1 MADDKTQL
9 ITTAGGEE
17 TRGRDDTR
25 KGGRKNRDM
34 SKDLVASLDKR
45 VEDVET
51 SIAEFK
57 TQVEEFKA
65 EVDIFQT
72 NTNESLEQIGSELG
86 ELRDDIKLAMQVM
99 QAELKEMFMKELGQ
113 VQSNI
118 ESKFAEKF
126 KELQM
131 ELNIC
136 KQALANRG
144 DTIITSK
151 TEVPKPS
158 PFVGKREARAVDDF
172 IWEIEQYFEAID
184 IVDDGKKIKTVT
196 LYLKETAALW
206 WRRKHM
212 EIEKGM
218 CTINTWA
225 DFVKE
230 IKKQFYPENAEHDAK
245 IRLRNLRQKGSIK
258 DYINEFTTLVL
269 EIPDLSPKDALIY
282 FVDGLQQW
290 AKTELERR
298 NVQDLSSAI
307 SVAENLHDR
316 NESRSTRSA
325 TTETGDAKGGG
336 AKPTNQNQYRKND
349 DRALTLYNK
358 GKAINKGCFLCDGPH
373 DARDCP
379 KKARLTALIKTGD
392 DEPDETEE
400 VRLGAMQ
407 LQVLNALTQLTGKP
421 LEMAKQTNPTTI
433 EGNTK
438 RQGLRFVS
446 IEIKGET
453 LKALVDTGASHNI
466 MSLSEAKRLG
476 LRITPQE
483 GWIKAADGEPILIE
497 GIAWGVKAKIGEW
510 AGKLHFSIV
519 PIDNYDIIL
528 GLDFFE
534 KENVFPAPFLNTLY
548 ILKGDKVYAT
558 PLESNTRNRGK
569 TLSAI
574 QLMKTR
580 EAFGH
585 RNEDVANL
593 GGGGCHAPHKFS
605 SKIQHS
611 RTFRGHLHASRAAW
625 KTPEQ
630 PVFFQQYGD
639 TKKHKITAKKGLESA
654 GNGWIY
660 QP

>member
-1 MADDKTQL
+1 
-9 ITTAGGEE
+9 
-17 TRGRDDTR
+17 
-25 KGGRKNRDM
+25 M

-45 VEDVET
+45 VEDMQT

-57 TQVEEFKA
+57 SQVEEFKA

-72 NTNESLEQIGSELG
+72 NTNESVEQVGGDFG

-99 QAELKEMFMKELGQ
+99 QVELKEMFMKELGQ

-118 ESKFAEKF
+118 ESKFAETF
-126 KELQM
+126 NELQM

-144 DTIITSK
+144 DTIISSK
-151 TEVPKPS
+151 SEVPKPY
-158 PFVGKREARAVDDF
+158 PFVGKREARAVEDF

-196 LYLKETAALW
+196 LYLKETATLW

-245 IRLRNLRQKGSIK
+245 IRLRNLRQKGNIK

-298 NVQDLSSAI
+298 NVQDFSSAI
-307 SVAENLHDR
+307 SVAENLHDG
-316 NESRSTRSA
+316 NENRSTRSA
-325 TTETGDAKGGG
+325 ATETGDVKGGG

-358 GKAINKGCFLCDGPH
+358 GKAVNQGCFLCDGPH

-379 KKARLTALIKTGD
+379 KKARLTALIRTDD
-392 DEPDETEE
+392 DEPEETEE

-407 LQVLNALTQLTGKP
+407 LQVLNAMTEMEGKP
-421 LEMAKQTNPTTI
+421 LAMANKANPTTVV
-433 EGNTK
+433 GNSNGK
-438 RQGLRFVS
+438 GLRFVNL
-446 IEIKGET
+446 EIKGET
-453 LKALVDTGASHNI
+453 LEALVDTGASHNF
-466 MSLSEAKRLG
+466 MSTNEARRLG
-476 LRITPQE
+476 LIRDHT
-483 GWIKAADGEPILIE
+483 LS
-497 GIAWGVKAKIGEW
+497 
-510 AGKLHFSIV
+510 L
-519 PIDNYDIIL
+519 
-528 GLDFFE
+528 
-534 KENVFPAPFLNTLY
+534 FPAF
-548 ILKGDKVYAT
+548 D
-558 PLESNTRNRGK
+558 
-569 TLSAI
+569 
-574 QLMKTR
+574 M
-580 EAFGH
+580 F
-585 RNEDVANL
+585 ED
-593 GGGGCHAPHKFS
+593 
-605 SKIQHS
+605 
-611 RTFRGHLHASRAAW
+611 
-625 KTPEQ
+625 
-630 PVFFQQYGD
+630 D
-639 TKKHKITAKKGLESA
+639 
-654 GNGWIY
+654 
-660 QP
+660 

>member
-212 EIEKGM
+212 EIEKVLSGK
-218 CTINTWA
+218 CRT
-225 DFVKE
+225 
-230 IKKQFYPENAEHDAK
+230 
-245 IRLRNLRQKGSIK
+245 RCK
-258 DYINEFTTLVL
+258 D
-269 EIPDLSPKDALIY
+269 
-282 FVDGLQQW
+282 
-290 AKTELERR
+290 
-298 NVQDLSSAI
+298 
-307 SVAENLHDR
+307 
-316 NESRSTRSA
+316 SA
-325 TTETGDAKGGG
+325 T
-336 AKPTNQNQYRKND
+336 KP
-349 DRALTLYNK
+349 
-358 GKAINKGCFLCDGPH
+358 
-373 DARDCP
+373 
-379 KKARLTALIKTGD
+379 
-392 DEPDETEE
+392 
-400 VRLGAMQ
+400 
-407 LQVLNALTQLTGKP
+407 
-421 LEMAKQTNPTTI
+421 
-433 EGNTK
+433 
-438 RQGLRFVS
+438 
-446 IEIKGET
+446 
-453 LKALVDTGASHNI
+453 
-466 MSLSEAKRLG
+466 
-476 LRITPQE
+476 
-483 GWIKAADGEPILIE
+483 
-497 GIAWGVKAKIGEW
+497 
-510 AGKLHFSIV
+510 
-519 PIDNYDIIL
+519 
-528 GLDFFE
+528 
-534 KENVFPAPFLNTLY
+534 
-548 ILKGDKVYAT
+548 
-558 PLESNTRNRGK
+558 
-569 TLSAI
+569 
-574 QLMKTR
+574 
-580 EAFGH
+580 
-585 RNEDVANL
+585 
-593 GGGGCHAPHKFS
+593 
-605 SKIQHS
+605 
-611 RTFRGHLHASRAAW
+611 
-625 KTPEQ
+625 
-630 PVFFQQYGD
+630 
-639 TKKHKITAKKGLESA
+639 
-654 GNGWIY
+654 
-660 QP
+660 